1 MMVFPRKN
9 EGVSPKNDSVL
20 PPNLMVFPPKRY
32 LRPSNLSVCWAAMT
46 LAVEIASA
54 TVAGVVTATWSNGD
68 MEGNQQKVNN
78 LVDKGGCS
86 YALVKR
92 KGYDIHICI

>member
-1 MMVFPRKN
+1 MR
-9 EGVSPKNDSVL
+9 
-20 PPNLMVFPPKRY
+20 VFPPKMIVFPPQLDGVSPQKRY
-32 LRPSNLSVCWAAMT
+32 PRPSNLSVCWAAMT

-68 MEGNQQKVNN
+68 MEENQQKVNN

-86 YALVKR
+86 YALVKW
-92 KGYDIHICI
+92 KGFDIHICI